1 LTSTTETSITDK
13 SYRVLEILAAGR
25 ELSQRE
31 VAQQSGLSLGM
42 VNLILKR
49 LITTGYIKASN
60 LNQKKIEYILTPKG
74 LAEKMA
80 RSYAYFVRAYRAFQ
94 ESQSRVETLLN
105 PLLKKGH
112 RKFVIVGDGEIA
124 KLVEM
129 ILKTHAIDGVTVRL
143 ASPDKSWGKDELVL
157 DCRLGQTEGQIGIS
171 VLEEI
176 LDASRLTSVS
186 TSPELSTA
194 KN

>member
-1 LTSTTETSITDK
+1 VRWKLTSTTETSITDK

-143 ASPDKSWGKDELVL
+143 ASPDKSWGKEA
-157 DCRLGQTEGQIGIS
+157 R
-171 VLEEI
+171 
-176 LDASRLTSVS
+176 
-186 TSPELSTA
+186 PKA
-194 KN
+194 KSAFPFWRKY